1 MVEGAASTP
10 PPVNRWLVA
19 ISVMAGTFMVVLD
32 TTVVNVALP
41 HMAGSLSASVEEA
54 TWALTS
60 YLAANAVILPITGW
74 LANFVGR
81 KRLLLFSVTSFT
93 TASLMCGLAP
103 SLIFMILFRILQGLS
118 GGVMQPLSQAVLLEA
133 FPPEE
138 RGKAMGFWGIGIV
151 AAPILGPVMGGWL
164 TENWSWR
171 WVFYINLPVG
181 AIAVVMIWL
190 FIFDPPYIRRGTARI
205 DYWGIGLL
213 TVGIGC
219 LQLGLDRGQEHDWF
233 SSRLVTFLLIT
244 AAVSLLAMLAR
255 ELTVRHPVVDLR
267 VFRERTYATGVFLIT
282 LMGAVLYGSLVLLPI
297 MLQTV
302 MGYSAYSA
310 GITMAPRGIGTLIT
324 MPIVGL
330 LIGRVDGR
338 KMLALG
344 FLFGAVTLFW
354 LSWLNTD
361 AGFWDLFWP
370 QFVQG
375 MAFGLLFVPL
385 TTVTMDPIPNQGMG
399 NATSLFNLMRNIGG
413 SLGIALIQTFA
424 VRQRQ
429 VHTTILVEHVNPYS
443 PATQLMLARLK
454 ASFMA
459 AGADAVTAADRA
471 TAALWGMVQKQA
483 AVLSFLDS
491 FHVLGLVFLA
501 IVPLAFLMR
510 RPRAGT
516 RGVGAVAE

>member
-1 MVEGAASTP
+1 MTEVAARAPT
-10 PPVNRWLVA
+10 VNRWIVA

-54 TWALTS
+54 TWALTT
-60 YLAANAVILPITGW
+60 YLAANAIILPITGW

-81 KRLLLFSVTSFT
+81 KRLLIISLTSFT
-93 TASLMCGLAP
+93 VASLMCGLAP
-103 SLIFMILFRILQGLS
+103 SLHFMIAFRILQGIS

-133 FPPEE
+133 FPPAE
-138 RGKAMGFWGIGIV
+138 RGKAMGFWGVGIV
-151 AAPILGPVMGGWL
+151 AAPILGPVMGGWM

-181 AIAVVMIWL
+181 VIAVILTAL
-190 FIFDPPYIRRGTARI
+190 FIYDPPYIRRGTGRI

-213 TVGIGC
+213 AVGIGA
-219 LQLGLDRGQEHDWF
+219 LQIGLDRGQEYDWF
-233 SSRLVTFLLIT
+233 SSRLVTGLLIT

-255 ELTVRHPVVDLR
+255 ELTVRHPVVDLS
-267 VFRERTYATGVFLIT
+267 VFRERTYTTGVVLIT
-282 LMGAVLYGSLVLLPI
+282 LMGAVLYGNLVLLPI

-302 MGYSAYSA
+302 MGHTAYSA
-310 GITMAPRGIGTLIT
+310 GIVMAPRGIGTLIA
-324 MPIVGL
+324 MPIVGM
-330 LIGRVDGR
+330 LIGHLDAR
-338 KMLALG
+338 KMIATGFILG
-344 FLFGAVTLFW
+344 AGTLFW
-354 LSWLNTD
+354 LARLNTD

-375 MAFGLLFVPL
+375 IGFGLLFVPL

-413 SLGIALIQTFA
+413 SFGIALIQTFA

-429 VHTTILVEHVNPYS
+429 VHTTILVEHVSPYDES
-443 PATQLMLARLK
+443 TRLMLDKLTA
-454 ASFMA
+454 AFMA
-459 AGADAVTAADRA
+459 AGADAA
-471 TAALWGMVQKQA
+471 TAAERARAAVWGMVQKQA

-491 FHVLGLVFLA
+491 FHVLGLVFLI
-501 IVPLAFLMR
+501 IVPLAFVMR
-510 RPRAGT
+510 RPRGDSS
-516 RGVGAVAE
+516 RAVAAGE

>member
-1 MVEGAASTP
+1 MAEGPASAP

-32 TTVVNVALP
+32 TTVVNVSLP
-41 HMAGSLSASVEEA
+41 HIAGSLSATVEEA

-60 YLAANAVILPITGW
+60 YLAANAIILPITGW
-74 LANFVGR
+74 LANFFGR

-93 TASLMCGLAP
+93 AASLMCGLAP
-103 SLIFMILFRILQGLS
+103 SLGFMIIFRILQGLS

-181 AIAVVMIWL
+181 VTAVVMVWL

-213 TVGIGC
+213 TVGIGA
-219 LQLGLDRGQEHDWF
+219 LQLGLDRGQENDWF
-233 SSRLVTFLLIT
+233 SSKMVTFLLIT
-244 AAVSLLAMLAR
+244 AAVSLVAMLVR
-255 ELTVRHPVVDLR
+255 ELLVGDPVVELG
-267 VFRERTYATGVFLIT
+267 VFRERTYATGVLLIT

-302 MGYSAYSA
+302 MGYSAYEA
-310 GITMAPRGIGTLIT
+310 GIAMAPRGIGTLIT

-330 LIGRVDGR
+330 LLARVDGR
-338 KMLALG
+338 KILALG
-344 FLFGAVTLFW
+344 FLFGAVTLYW
-354 LSWLNTD
+354 LSWLNSD
-361 AGFWDLFWP
+361 AGYWDLFWP

-385 TTVTMDPIPNQGMG
+385 TTVTMDPIPNEGMG

-429 VHTTILVEHVNPYS
+429 VHTTILAEHINPYS
-443 PATQLMLARLK
+443 PATQLMLVRLK
-454 ASFMA
+454 AAFVA
-459 AGADAVTAADRA
+459 AGADAVTAGERA
-471 TAALWGMVQKQA
+471 TAALWGMVQRQA

-491 FHVLGLVFLA
+491 FHLLGLIFL
-501 IVPLAFLMR
+501 IITPLAFLMR
-510 RPRAGT
+510 RPRGVTRTAGT
-516 RGVGAVAE
+516 VGE